1 MKLDTNTKRMQNGP
15 VSIKIKIKIKLD
27 EKKETN
33 EDSAF

>member
-15 VSIKIKIKIKLD
+15 VSIKIKIKLD